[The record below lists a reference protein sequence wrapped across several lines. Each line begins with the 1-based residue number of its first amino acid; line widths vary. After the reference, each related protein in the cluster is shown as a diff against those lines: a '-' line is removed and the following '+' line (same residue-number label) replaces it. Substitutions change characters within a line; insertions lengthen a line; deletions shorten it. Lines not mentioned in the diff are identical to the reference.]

1 MPIRLPLT
9 RLAYGLEE
17 LRIFSGPEAPQP
29 TGPDGTGAKPPPL
42 RCVKEQRVLVLVG
55 ENLGSL
61 QKQVA
66 LIFRSSCGD
75 GLNPMTVDAAAIMTG
90 GENLMRVW

>member
-1 MPIRLPLT
+1 VI
-9 RLAYGLEE
+9 
-17 LRIFSGPEAPQP
+17 
-29 TGPDGTGAKPPPL
+29 
-42 RCVKEQRVLVLVG
+42 EQRVLDLVG

-66 LIFRSSCGD
+66 LIFRTSCGG